1 MTCGQ
6 AVLGFGVVAA
16 LLTIVPGVDTSL
28 VLRSAFTRSRGYA
41 WATALGI
48 LTGTIVWG
56 VAAAAGAT
64 AILAASEV
72 AYRIVGLA
80 GAVYLVGLGVWFV
93 LRSFKRVPD
102 EQALPTPSGGIGHGW
117 AMGLMTNLLN
127 PKVGVF
133 YLATIPQFLPGGVS
147 PLVMGVVLAGV
158 HNLLGLVWFGAIIGA
173 GTALAPRLRSAAFV
187 RWLDRVTGGVLLFFG
202 ARLLWDARN

>member
-1 MTCGQ
+1 MTFGQ

-56 VAAAAGAT
+56 VAAAVGAT

-72 AYRIVGLA
+72 AYRIVSLA
-80 GAVYLVGLGVWFV
+80 GAVYLAGLGVWFV
-93 LRSFKRVPD
+93 LRSFKRIPD

-133 YLATIPQFLPGGVS
+133 YLATIPQFLPSGVS

-173 GTALAPRLRSAAFV
+173 GTALAPVPRSAAFV